1 MSGTPPARIDGTRET
16 RGEVFRE
23 AQLRAFP
30 DAERIDVATCGMVQA
45 HPRVAQLRVVDE
57 QLQALAGELERSHPG
72 AAASLREGLEETL
85 TVTRLGVR
93 GALKKTLQSTTRASR

>member
-1 MSGTPPARIDGTRET
+1 MLEHLPERDRPPVKRRL
-16 RGEVFRE
+16 RG
-23 AQLRAFP
+23 AWALDDHA
-30 DAERIDVATCGMVQA
+30 AALER
-45 HPRVAQLRVVDE
+45 
-57 QLQALAGELERSHPG
+57 LQALAGELERSHPG